1 MKREAVDS
9 SMIASV
15 GYDPDDR
22 ILEVEFTSGTV
33 YQYEDVPP
41 EEFMGLMNS
50 DSKGQYML
58 SNIIDMYDYSSERR
72 HYRSHIG

>member
-33 YQYEDVPP
+33 YQYDDVPP
-41 EEFMGLMNS
+41 EEFTGLMDS

-58 SNIIDMYDYSSERR
+58 SNIIDMYDYTSERR
-72 HYRSHIG
+72 RNRAQTG

>member
-15 GYDPDDR
+15 GYEPDDR
-22 ILEVEFTSGTV
+22 ILEVEFTSGTI

>member
-22 ILEVEFTSGTV
+22 ILEVEFTSGTI